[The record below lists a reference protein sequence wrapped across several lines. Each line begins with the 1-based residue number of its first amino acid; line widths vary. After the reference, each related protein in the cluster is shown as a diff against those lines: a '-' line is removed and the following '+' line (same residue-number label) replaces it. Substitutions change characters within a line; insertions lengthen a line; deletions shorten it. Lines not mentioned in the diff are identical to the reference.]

1 MIDNAIPKSVDLK
14 TSNSKRSIT
23 IEVILLLC
31 IDIQINNIHI
41 YQCFYITLT
50 TLYINVDGQTQ
61 FCFSNGIHFY
71 DTFYGVIVSQY
82 KLFNFVINQALNVV
96 LEQHNCYKIRRLN
109 QSRPDMLRYDDLV
122 QFSFQSFRRSTASS
136 GI

>member
-41 YQCFYITLT
+41 YQCFFITLT
-50 TLYINVDGQTQ
+50 TLFNNVDG
-61 FCFSNGIHFY
+61 
-71 DTFYGVIVSQY
+71 
-82 KLFNFVINQALNVV
+82 
-96 LEQHNCYKIRRLN
+96 
-109 QSRPDMLRYDDLV
+109 
-122 QFSFQSFRRSTASS
+122 
-136 GI
+136 